1 MRDRRAER
9 LGDRES
15 RAERE
20 RERGHA
26 REERR
31 ERTCKRREKREKP
44 EKGGEAAWTRREERG
59 GISERKE
66 AGRKTDQ

>member
-1 MRDRRAER
+1 MQEK
-9 LGDRES
+9 
-15 RAERE
+15 
-20 RERGHA
+20 
-26 REERR
+26 REERK
-31 ERTCKRREKREKP
+31 EKRREKREKP